1 MPAKLTS
8 LYDNIVLPRADHYI
22 LVNFLLFRA
31 GMKLKRSQADISI
44 YKTPKV
50 SQKSQL
56 NQLLFF
62 SYILIL
68 YAQTYKLFCNIVNIK
83 RF

>member
-1 MPAKLTS
+1 VHEI
-8 LYDNIVLPRADHYI
+8 NIC
-22 LVNFLLFRA
+22 
-31 GMKLKRSQADISI
+31 
-44 YKTPKV
+44 KTPKV
-50 SQKSQL
+50 SQTVQL

-68 YAQTYKLFCNIVNIK
+68 YVQTYKLFCNIVNIK